1 MNSCALSPPNS
12 SRLSDTV
19 IGAVMQRPTWKP
31 RGNSSDCVDNV
42 PDNER
47 NAANSYEQQSRRH
60 TYRYAPYQERDE
72 DYPSK
77 GPTKMPA
84 KTSKNTVLSSSI
96 AELIGQTDLPSGR
109 RRISCLSSDLNTV
122 KSIIA
127 NIQGGDH
134 HITAEL
140 QQAIVAEAL
149 KKKIRHR
156 ERSRLYRQK
165 LTRVETDVNDA
176 ITKLIS
182 EIKNLEAKGNDA
194 VRLPTKLTSWA
205 LASEYFRQFNYYLS
219 SPRTLYKMAST
230 FLHEI
235 MAPDVTDGSLFG
247 VDAQLEGWRL
257 LALYFGDVRVDLKG
271 LRTPTHDTLI
281 AGTVTSVTI
290 TNNTLRRAFPHLNSD
305 GVGGTEGGAWSPLA
319 AKVLGKRLVM
329 HGSVFFCWDCA
340 TDKVVSLHSQADMIT
355 PMLNLLGSLEDV
367 SCAFFKARVTPDCK
381 FVRGE

>member
-1 MNSCALSPPNS
+1 MI
-12 SRLSDTV
+12 V
-19 IGAVMQRPTWKP
+19 AVMQHSTWKTCA
-31 RGNSSDCVDNV
+31 NSSDRVGGTTR
-42 PDNER
+42 NE
-47 NAANSYEQQSRRH
+47 ASLANSFQHQPRCH
-60 TYRYAPYQERDE
+60 THRYAPYHSHKPATTPAEK
-72 DYPSK
+72 SK
-77 GPTKMPA
+77 SA
-84 KTSKNTVLSSSI
+84 VLSSSI
-96 AELIGQTDLPSGR
+96 AELIGHTDLPSGR
-109 RRISCLSSDLNTV
+109 RRISCLSSDIKTV
-122 KSIIA
+122 NSIIA
-127 NIQGGDH
+127 SIQGAEH

-156 ERSRLYRQK
+156 ERCRINQARYRQRQM
-165 LTRVETDVNDA
+165 LVETEIEDA
-176 ITKLIS
+176 IAKLRT
-182 EIKNLEAKGNDA
+182 EIEDLQTNCKGS
-194 VRLPTKLTSWA
+194 VRLQTTPTSWA

-219 SPRTLYKMAST
+219 APGTLYKMAST

-271 LRTPTHDTLI
+271 LRTPTTDTLI

-305 GVGGTEGGAWSPLA
+305 GVGGTKGGAWSPLA

-355 PMLNLLGSLEDV
+355 PMLNLLGSLE
-367 SCAFFKARVTPDCK
+367 A
-381 FVRGE
+381 

>member
-257 LALYFGDVRVDLKG
+257 LALYFG
-271 LRTPTHDTLI
+271 
-281 AGTVTSVTI
+281 
-290 TNNTLRRAFPHLNSD
+290 
-305 GVGGTEGGAWSPLA
+305 
-319 AKVLGKRLVM
+319 
-329 HGSVFFCWDCA
+329 
-340 TDKVVSLHSQADMIT
+340 
-355 PMLNLLGSLEDV
+355 
-367 SCAFFKARVTPDCK
+367 
-381 FVRGE
+381 